1 MGEKGN
7 NRESGFTGRKLVVR
21 VLKAV
26 LKTVIIYFLFETL
39 SAFLVPFEVFQNY
52 QAVSVLFVALWI
64 FFIFATE
71 LTRGTVFH
79 HVFAIA
85 NSLVFLLY
93 FTHVLNTSVFHIAV
107 EQVMIMVDLRFFLGI
122 FVLGSIVGF
131 AKSMLDLLMWLS
143 KREEIWLS
151 YQIKSL

>member
-1 MGEKGN
+1 MGKKGSN
-7 NRESGFTGRKLVVR
+7 GESSFTGRKLLLR
-21 VLKAV
+21 VLKAL
-26 LKTVIIYFLFETL
+26 LKTVIVYFLFETL
-39 SAFLVPFEVFQNY
+39 SAFLVPFDVFQSY
-52 QAVSVLFVALWI
+52 QTVSVLFVALYI

-93 FTHVLNTSVFHIAV
+93 FTHVLSTSVFHITV
-107 EQVMIMVDLRFFLGI
+107 EQIMIMVDLRFFLGI
-122 FVLGSIVGF
+122 FVLGSILGF
-131 AKSMLDLLMWLS
+131 AKSMLDFLMWIN

-151 YQIKSL
+151 YQMKSL

>member
-1 MGEKGN
+1 MGDKWKNE
-7 NRESGFTGRKLVVR
+7 EQGFTGRKLVVR
-21 VLKAV
+21 VLKAL

-39 SAFLVPFEVFQNY
+39 SAFLVPFEVFQTY
-52 QAVSVLFVALWI
+52 QAVSMLFVAVWI

-85 NSLVFLLY
+85 NSLVFLFY
-93 FTHVLNTSVFHIAV
+93 FTHVLSSSVFHIAV

-122 FVLGSIVGF
+122 FVLGSMVGF
-131 AKSMLDLLMWLS
+131 AKSMLDFLMWVN

-151 YQIKSL
+151 YQLKSL

>member
-1 MGEKGN
+1 M
-7 NRESGFTGRKLVVR
+7 VR

-52 QAVSVLFVALWI
+52 QAVSVLFVAMWI

-79 HVFAIA
+79 HVLAIA

-93 FTHVLNTSVFHIAV
+93 FTHVLSTGVFHIEI

-122 FVLGSIVGF
+122 FVLGSMVGF
-131 AKSMLDLLMWLS
+131 AKSMLDFLMWVNQ
-143 KREEIWLS
+143 REEIWLS
-151 YQIKSL
+151 YQIKSP